1 MLSCKEVSMLLSQAQ
16 ERRLG
21 LWEQLGLRLHLTLCS
36 GCAHF
41 SRQLV
46 FLRSAVRRYI
56 ERED

>member
-1 MLSCKEVSMLLSQAQ
+1 MLLSQAQ

-21 LWEQLGLRLHLTLCS
+21 LWEQLGLKLHLMLCS
-36 GCAHF
+36 GCAQF

-46 FLRSAVRRYI
+46 FLRTAVRRYL

>member
-1 MLSCKEVSMLLSQAQ
+1 MLSCKEVSLLLSQAQ

-21 LWEQLGLRLHLTLCS
+21 LRERLALKLHLMLCS
-36 GCAHF
+36 GCARF

-46 FLRSAVRRYI
+46 FLRTAVRRYL